1 MMTRL
6 NVFMDY
12 NEKGDQIQ
20 QQKKSIWRKICTVS
34 IALNHFPLTLIPL
47 PCHSQP

>member
-20 QQKKSIWRKICTVS
+20 QQKKKV
-34 IALNHFPLTLIPL
+34 FGEKYVQYPLL
-47 PCHSQP
+47 